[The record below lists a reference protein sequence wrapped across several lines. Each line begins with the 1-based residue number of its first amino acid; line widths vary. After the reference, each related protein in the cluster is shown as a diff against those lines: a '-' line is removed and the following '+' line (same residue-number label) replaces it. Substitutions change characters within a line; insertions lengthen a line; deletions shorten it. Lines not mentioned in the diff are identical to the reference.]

1 MAATKR
7 KQAPSKRAKRSLM
20 AKRPSL
26 SLSLPRLEPHHIDI
40 LGLAMIAVGIFLAG
54 VAYLGWSGGTLGDG
68 AIRAI
73 RFVFGRLG
81 DVVPAAMV
89 VGGALVLLRE
99 LRPPGR
105 PMRTGIIVLS
115 AAIMLALAAGTL
127 GLGPGRAP
135 AALAW
140 HPASFEARG
149 GIIGQVEFWVSASLI
164 SSVGSQILAVFMLLA
179 GAILISGATIANLM
193 RATGAGVAT
202 TGRAVRRTTA
212 DIAQT
217 AGVRRPATA
226 AARAAAAARASRAA
240 SERAAEPGG
249 GPEAEPEPLF
259 PPEPDTSELVI
270 RATHVE
276 APPIEGLAD
285 PPELDVP
292 ADDPVR
298 RREEPT
304 VVDRGARAQA
314 GVDDGAPEVDPSQLT
329 PQGRYRAAI
338 TDDPDFVW
346 RVPSPRFLTRSTG
359 EAAKPDTA
367 GQEEVAR
374 NLLETLGH
382 FGIEAKLAGRV
393 TGPHITR
400 YELRLAPG
408 TKVAKVAQLKDDLA
422 YALAATE
429 IRILAPIPGKQAVG
443 VEVPNARRRI
453 VHLGDVFQ
461 EPPADWSPLTVWL
474 GKDIAGRA
482 IGADLAKMPHLL
494 VAGTTGAGKS
504 ACVNAMLSSILL
516 RATPHEV
523 RLVLVDPKQVEL
535 NHYESIPH
543 LLTPVITSPRMAA
556 NALQNLVKEMEQR
569 YGTMS
574 LARTRSLPELNRA
587 REKRGEPPLPY
598 ILCVIDE
605 LADLMM
611 VAPADVED
619 SIIRLAQ
626 KARAVGIHLVL
637 ATQSPRVDVITGM
650 IKANVPSRIAFAVS
664 SQTDSRVILDQNG
677 AESLLGM
684 GDMLFSPVGSSKVQR
699 IQGAYIDE
707 EQILDLTESWRKQG
721 EPEFHEELL
730 AEIEPE
736 DSGGE
741 ADDVLHPDEDP
752 LLDEAI
758 ALVAQMGTASTSMLQ
773 RRLRLGYTRAGR
785 LIDML
790 ERRGIIS
797 GYEGSKPRQVLIAEA
812 DVPRILSHLAEA
824 ESGGGS
830 QQRAP
835 VPDVPEDV

>member
-1 MAATKR
+1 MPAQRRPKSR
-7 KQAPSKRAKRSLM
+7 KKTPQKRAKRSLL
-20 AKRPSL
+20 AGHAFR
-26 SLSLPRLEPHHIDI
+26 LPVLEPHHIDVI
-40 LGLAMIAVGIFLAG
+40 GLALIAIGIFLGG
-54 VAYLGWSGGTLGDG
+54 VAYLHWAGGTLGGG
-68 AIRAI
+68 AVTAM
-73 RFVFGRLG
+73 RFVFGSLG
-81 DVVPAAMV
+81 YAVPVALALT
-89 VGGALVLLRE
+89 GGLVLARE
-99 LRPPGR
+99 LRPPTR
-105 PMRTGIIVLS
+105 PLRTGVICLT
-115 AAIMLALAAGTL
+115 AALTLALAAGTL
-127 GLGPGRAP
+127 GVGPG
-135 AALAW
+135 AL
-140 HPASFEARG
+140 HGASFWHAKQFEFRG
-149 GIIGQVEFWVSASLI
+149 GIIGQSEYWVAAHLI
-164 SSVGSQILAVFMLLA
+164 SALGAHILAVFLFVTGLL
-179 GAILISGATIANLM
+179 LISGATLASLL
-193 RATGAGVAT
+193 RATGAGVAGT
-202 TGRAVRRTTA
+202 SRVLRRSTEDLAATMA
-212 DIAQT
+212 
-217 AGVRRPATA
+217 RRPATA
-226 AARAAAAARASRAA
+226 AGRELS
-240 SERAAEPGG
+240 G
-249 GPEAEPEPLF
+249 EPERDSVL
-259 PPEPDTSELVI
+259 PPELDTAELVV

-276 APPIEGLAD
+276 APPIVETPTD
-285 PPELDVP
+285 
-292 ADDPVR
+292 
-298 RREEPT
+298 EEP
-304 VVDRGARAQA
+304 VEAP
-314 GVDDGAPEVDPSQLT
+314 DDDVASESEAAVAAPEPVAIEPEDLT
-329 PQGRYRAAI
+329 PQGRYRASI
-338 TDDPDFVW
+338 TDDPNFQW
-346 RVPSPRFLTRSTG
+346 HVPRSRFLARSTG

-367 GQEEVAR
+367 GQEQVAQT
-374 NLLETLGH
+374 LVETLGH
-382 FGIEAKLAGRV
+382 FGIEAKVIGRV

-408 TKVAKVAQLKDDLA
+408 TKVGKVAQLKDDLA
-422 YALAATE
+422 YALAATD

-461 EPPADWSPLTVWL
+461 AAPPDWSPLTVWL

-504 ACVNAMLSSILL
+504 ACVNAMLASILL

-574 LARTRSLPELNRA
+574 LARTRNLPELNRA
-587 REKRGEPPLPY
+587 REKRGEAPLPY
-598 ILCVIDE
+598 VVCVIDE

-677 AESLLGM
+677 AESLLGQ

-707 EQILDLTESWRKQG
+707 EQIADLTEAWRRQG
-721 EPEFHEELL
+721 EPEFKEELL
-730 AEIEPE
+730 EEVENGDGNSSE
-736 DSGGE
+736 DSE
-741 ADDVLHPDEDP
+741 LHPDEDP

-824 ESGGGS
+824 DGAPASPPPV
-830 QQRAP
+830 P
-835 VPDVPEDV
+835 VPDSGG